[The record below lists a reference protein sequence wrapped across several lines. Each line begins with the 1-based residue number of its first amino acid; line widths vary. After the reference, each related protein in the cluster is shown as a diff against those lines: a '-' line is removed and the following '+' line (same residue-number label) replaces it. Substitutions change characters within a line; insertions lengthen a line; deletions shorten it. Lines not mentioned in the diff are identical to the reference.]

1 MKTLADILGAPHQ
14 REAVVA
20 DLVKLVETQV
30 EAARGLKGMT
40 LRTGLGMLQKARP
53 DILPRA
59 IGRYLPDFANAMEPL
74 HRKFR
79 AGADRDF
86 SVFLQ
91 RHSADVAGAILGL
104 ADERVAASTNTTVK
118 TWYGR
123 IRSAV
128 DSEIRNAVPALSK
141 LLRGYL

>member
-14 REAVVA
+14 RDAIVS
-20 DLVKLVETQV
+20 DLVRLVESQV
-30 EAARGLKGMT
+30 AASKGLKGMT
-40 LRTGLGMLQKARP
+40 LRTGLGMLEKARP

-59 IGRYLPDFANAMEPL
+59 IGRYLPDFAAALEPL

-86 SVFLQ
+86 AVFLQ
-91 RHSADVAGAILGL
+91 RHGNDVTEAILGL
-104 ADERVAASTNTTVK
+104 ADSRVAASTNTTVK
-118 TWYGR
+118 SWYGR

-128 DSEIRNAVPALSK
+128 EGEVRNAVPALSK